1 MQTLNWHEQE
11 DLFNNLYGK
20 RDELKNLFGANELHI
35 VNLEKLIEIKR
46 EEIKEILVTLDVYI
60 EQYEA
65 LPIKKFRKDS
75 TG

>member
-1 MQTLNWHEQE
+1 MQNLNWQEQE

-35 VNLEKLIEIKR
+35 VNLETLIEIKR
-46 EEIKEILVTLDVYI
+46 EEIKTILVTLDVYV

-65 LPIKKFRKDS
+65 LPTEKFRKDS